1 MQKQTYKMTRERR
14 QLNEEHII
22 NTRTLSFKWPC
33 CDMHICRQRLRN
45 DKRAERL
52 LYEWITHKIVW
63 FSEST
68 CYLTDVPLTTTT
80 RCLNNSTI
88 YFPVCVCICIYDYSI
103 LQSYRCYRY
112 IHLQTFTANRFS
124 FIIISVT
131 LCRARQQQTILIRS
145 Y

>member
-88 YFPVCVCICIYDYSI
+88 YFPVCVFVYTIITFCRVTDVTDTYIY
-103 LQSYRCYRY
+103 R
-112 IHLQTFTANRFS
+112 HLQPIGSLSLLFQSHFAGPDNNKQFW
-124 FIIISVT
+124 
-131 LCRARQQQTILIRS
+131 
-145 Y
+145 